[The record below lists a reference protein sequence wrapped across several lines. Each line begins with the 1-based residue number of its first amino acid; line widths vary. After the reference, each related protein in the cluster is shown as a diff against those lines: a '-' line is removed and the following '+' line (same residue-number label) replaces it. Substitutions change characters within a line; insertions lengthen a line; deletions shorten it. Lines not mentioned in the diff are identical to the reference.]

1 MTAISRND
9 LHRILSSIE
18 GNQCTDS
25 YHVARREQLKQIS
38 DARVAGWKDT
48 LAATRKAKIEWKAEK
63 EKQEEEKRKEQ
74 DRQEAALREQQR
86 LETLAH
92 ADHLLRE
99 QSEKLRHF
107 RSQQM
112 LVETLDTRDLQIKD
126 KEERQIEETKAE
138 KEWHLRVMSNIHEA
152 EKKAST
158 KAEIEARKSK
168 ELADDLQRQRDQ
180 RTESIRLQQ
189 QRKRAEEEAIIRKIA
204 MDDSAAEKREAQL
217 KNERRLKTKE
227 EIMSNEVLL
236 KTRREQ
242 LQKKEQELTNKCEE
256 EVRRQNSINAAR
268 IALEQQHF
276 EEKQAMRKI
285 LSDRA
290 SEDLRQRAERE
301 FAIFERDQRMRYQK
315 ELEKAEAERQK
326 QELDRIEIDQSRR
339 LQIKLKKE
347 KMEADRELSK
357 LYIDQ
362 LNLISLEKRELER
375 QKELVKRQQ
384 NVQIRE
390 AQYQQCQENV
400 TRREEERLA
409 ALKQEE
415 KVRLRTELKHIPSKL
430 ITHLF
435 SLFLCSGDSI
445 NKKGGGPV

>member
-1 MTAISRND
+1 
-9 LHRILSSIE
+9 
-18 GNQCTDS
+18 
-25 YHVARREQLKQIS
+25 
-38 DARVAGWKDT
+38 
-48 LAATRKAKIEWKAEK
+48 
-63 EKQEEEKRKEQ
+63 
-74 DRQEAALREQQR
+74 
-86 LETLAH
+86 
-92 ADHLLRE
+92 
-99 QSEKLRHF
+99 
-107 RSQQM
+107 
-112 LVETLDTRDLQIKD
+112 
-126 KEERQIEETKAE
+126 
-138 KEWHLRVMSNIHEA
+138 
-152 EKKAST
+152 
-158 KAEIEARKSK
+158 
-168 ELADDLQRQRDQ
+168 
-180 RTESIRLQQ
+180 
-189 QRKRAEEEAIIRKIA
+189 
-204 MDDSAAEKREAQL
+204 
-217 KNERRLKTKE
+217 
-227 EIMSNEVLL
+227 VLL

-362 LNLISLEKRELER
+362 LNLISLEKR
-375 QKELVKRQQ
+375 QQ

-415 KVRLRTELKHIPSKL
+415 KVRLRTEVKHIPSKL